1 MTRIPTPSLRGV
13 FALLFAVGIVT
24 AAAGSGMFAGTGL
37 NDTLDDASPVSD
49 AEACGGLCVGTALVI
64 GSLALGAVAGSQ
76 LDDDGI
82 SRETLQKIKSAETLQ
97 QKTDLHALADSSNQS
112 AVEYRT
118 QLSNSLLNSRSIAS
132 MEAKRAALKLLNNGT
147 KNATKVR
154 NAMHEAIEDY
164 YAVYQHNLITK
175 FSSHSAQIGY
185 ILEAA
190 HNDSGIS
197 NTFVD
202 PASFYTDV
210 PGGAGV
216 SGEQSENFYGVGNTT
231 VELVNGE
238 SVNETVIQ
246 WHLHAEAYYDGGSN
260 GYADAIVN
268 VGFGSNASI
277 NPQITADGTNT
288 YSTIRLEN
296 PFMVQAVSGSDEAS
310 QYPESVAL
318 DARAYNQSMADILGQ
333 IDQMEANYNLSFA
346 QELVAGYKAGTLNA
360 SDIVTPEM
368 LARDFST
375 SYNETGASIYQWAS
389 LASMGLDSPDLA
401 NTSYMEVNY
410 YKSTPVRYVTLTAN
424 GTPSAPTPY
433 NISVGGEVV
442 GQLFEDANDTSARVP
457 IPVDVNNSKIGDQ
470 PPTVNIVTY
479 GGLSTAWGSQEVDAG
494 ETLQVE
500 GVNITASKPGRYKR
514 VTEKGM
520 LFARNAPNGTWEV
533 GETYNASTIPGTEF
547 FAPAGKYTRV
557 TRMSGNF
564 TIEQIVTDSG
574 STVTNL
580 STRDYNY
587 QTSNAS
593 EYVSQ
598 LQSLEDVRKDAESR
612 EPTVGGGSG
621 GGGNQSPYILVAL
634 FALGAALL
642 YYNRGDTDG

>member
-1 MTRIPTPSLRGV
+1 MTRIPTPTLRGLA
-13 FALLFAVGIVT
+13 ALLFAVGIVT
-24 AAAGSGMFAGTGL
+24 AAAGSGAFGPGVRES
-37 NDTLDDASPVSD
+37 LDEASPVSE

-64 GSLALGAVAGSQ
+64 GSFALGAVAGSQ
-76 LDDDGI
+76 LDGDGV
-82 SRETLQKIKSAETLQ
+82 SREKVQKIKSVEALQ
-97 QKTDLHALADSSNQS
+97 QKLDLHALGIS
-112 AVEYRT
+112 AREFGEKART
-118 QLSNSLLNSRSIAS
+118 TVDNFLVDSRSIAS
-132 MEAKRAALKLLNNGT
+132 MEAKSAALKLLNNGT

-154 NAMHEAIEDY
+154 NAMHTAIEDY
-164 YAVYQHNLITK
+164 YAVRERNL
-175 FSSHSAQIGY
+175 AQSWSKQAAQLGY
-185 ILEAA
+185 VIDTSI
-190 HNDSGIS
+190 NDSDIS
-197 NTFVD
+197 AKFVRPD
-202 PASFYTDV
+202 QISTEDRNGGDYSSTSWSWQSNVTRNVSYT
-210 PGGAGV
+210 
-216 SGEQSENFYGVGNTT
+216 
-231 VELVNGE
+231 LVNGD
-238 SVNETVIQ
+238 SVT
-246 WHLHAEAYYDGGSN
+246 
-260 GYADAIVN
+260 
-268 VGFGSNASI
+268 
-277 NPQITADGTNT
+277 ITALGIEAHAVGNQGLSTAEYTNLT
-288 YSTIRLEN
+288 L
-296 PFMVQAVSGSDEAS
+296 VQRPRGASNSDAAISFSGPLVVESVSGSNESTTVSRSEVVNWTKYQNRVDSFSS
-310 QYPESVAL
+310 QV
-318 DARAYNQSMADILGQ
+318 
-333 IDQMEANYNLSFA
+333 DQMEANYNLSFA
-346 QELVAGYKAGTLNA
+346 QNLVAGYKSGTLNS

-410 YKSTPVRYVTLTAN
+410 YKSTSVRYVTLTAN

-457 IPVDVNNSKIGDQ
+457 IPVDVNDSKIGDQ
-470 PPTVNIVTY
+470 PPTVNIATY
-479 GGLSTAWGSQEVDAG
+479 GGLSTAWESQEVDAG

-533 GETYNASTIPGTEF
+533 GETYNASTNPGTEF

-593 EYVSQ
+593 EFVSQ